1 MVKINVYCRNGKELY
16 CFHPYCNLL
25 IYHFLKLTLQNLL
38 SIQYCNGQVI
48 FSIQWPLN
56 LRFLI
61 CAVPISILR
70 LSMLLLLHTI
80 LLLLTCSDINHI
92 KSSWR
97 KGVIWRCPVYIRHT
111 SQGIHNPIIRPK
123 LWRLPCTICQPTW
136 WNKHKLE
143 LIWFVSQIIIHRY
156 FLDLWKQTVYR
167 VILEV
172 KIMSRMLKYFNLD
185 AHPMKKKVA

>member
-1 MVKINVYCRNGKELY
+1 LGPLPGAPSIPEKMILVDMVKINVYCRNGKELY
-16 CFHPYCNLL
+16 CFHPFCNLL

-80 LLLLTCSDINHI
+80 LLLLTCSDISHI
-92 KSSWR
+92 KSSW
-97 KGVIWRCPVYIRHT
+97 
-111 SQGIHNPIIRPK
+111 
-123 LWRLPCTICQPTW
+123 
-136 WNKHKLE
+136 
-143 LIWFVSQIIIHRY
+143 
-156 FLDLWKQTVYR
+156 
-167 VILEV
+167 
-172 KIMSRMLKYFNLD
+172 
-185 AHPMKKKVA
+185 KKVWFDDVPSTSAIQVKVFTIPLSDPSSGASPVWFANPHGETSISSNWYGLSA